1 MPKYWVKNY
10 LAHESVPGEKK
21 RETERWWKQ
30 WPSYAWRT
38 QARMAHASR
47 LGQYNGSLLFYSW

>member
-1 MPKYWVKNY
+1 MGDSPKWVK
-10 LAHESVPGEKK
+10 SKKRREKK
-21 RETERWWKQ
+21 EEEEDDGDNNGH

-47 LGQYNGSLLFYSW
+47 VGQKRVSNF